1 MLLFFMTPLDLQ
13 AAVGAAI
20 RAIRSSQGI
29 PQEKLAVLAGVDRAF
44 MGRLERGESNPS
56 IETLSKVALGLGI
69 PLDVLFAEVE
79 RLRGG

>member
-1 MLLFFMTPLDLQ
+1 MTHLNLR

-20 RAIRSSQGI
+20 RTLRTSQGI
-29 PQEKLAVLAGVDRAF
+29 PQESLASRAEVDRAF

-56 IETLSKVALGLGI
+56 VETLAKVAAGLGV

-79 RLRGG
+79 RLRGK